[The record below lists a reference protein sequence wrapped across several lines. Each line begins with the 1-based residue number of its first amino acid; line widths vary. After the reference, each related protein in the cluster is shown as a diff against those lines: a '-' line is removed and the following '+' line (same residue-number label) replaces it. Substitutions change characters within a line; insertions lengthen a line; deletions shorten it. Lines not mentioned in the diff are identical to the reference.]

1 MPPLAPT
8 TNPAGDYVRQL
19 RERYGDTQTDF
30 AVRIGSTQATVSRVE
45 KGTGSYANG
54 LTPEFAWKLVSRLG
68 IDAKEVAGFVD
79 SPGCLSR
86 FIVQAVGSRAQVL
99 TFPPRL
105 RTSHRALESPP
116 VVRRHAASHGAGG
129 AHERG
134 IRLHN
139 TPTRPRLRRPHSLR
153 IQQMDTAPRP
163 LEPAA

>member
-99 TFPPRL
+99 DFPPRL
-105 RTSHRALESPP
+105 RTSRTALKSPH
-116 VVRRHAASHGAGG
+116 VVRRHAGLSGAQG
-129 AHERG
+129 HERG
-134 IRLHN
+134 LRLH
-139 TPTRPRLRRPHSLR
+139 PTTVRPRLRRPHSLR